1 MEILTSVLEFVKSD
15 PALGVFAA
23 LFVLS
28 EALAAIPQLKDN
40 SILQVIGTVFK
51 KLSGK

>member
-1 MEILTSVLEFVKSD
+1 MEYVSAIIDFVKSD
-15 PALGVFAA
+15 PAVGVFAA

-40 SILQVIGTVFK
+40 SILQVAARVFK

>member
-1 MEILTSVLEFVKSD
+1 MEVVSSIIEFVKSD
-15 PALGVFAA
+15 PAVGVFAA

-40 SILQVIGTVFK
+40 SVLQIFGRVFK
-51 KLSGK
+51 KLAGK

>member
-1 MEILTSVLEFVKSD
+1 METVSSIIDFIKSD
-15 PALGVFAA
+15 PAVGVFAA

-40 SILQVIGTVFK
+40 SILQVVGTVLK